1 MSIVITSHADS
12 IISALRMSNKKLE
25 ELDKS
30 KDFLGLVLYMSN
42 YFTDYEILISDDEY
56 YLKRNADPFWIT
68 SGEDWNIISYKMISC
83 NFNIKDNKKEIL
95 ENLGFNT
102 EPTEL
107 GIRSITIGGDERYF
121 IVKK

>member
-1 MSIVITSHADS
+1 
-12 IISALRMSNKKLE
+12 
-25 ELDKS
+25 
-30 KDFLGLVLYMSN
+30 
-42 YFTDYEILISDDEY
+42 
-56 YLKRNADPFWIT
+56 
-68 SGEDWNIISYKMISC
+68 MISC

-95 ENLGFNT
+95 ENIEFNT

>member
-12 IISALRMSNKKLE
+12 IISTLRMSNKKLE

-56 YLKRNADPFWIT
+56 YLKRNADPF
-68 SGEDWNIISYKMISC
+68 
-83 NFNIKDNKKEIL
+83 
-95 ENLGFNT
+95 
-102 EPTEL
+102 
-107 GIRSITIGGDERYF
+107 
-121 IVKK
+121 